1 MGPTDDSFDLNL
13 AAATLRSNS
22 SDVRILM
29 KALTSE
35 LSSTLG
41 ERLQVEHAGGRFRK
55 SEAMSR
61 VLISMGNETFDA
73 VIDGPEL
80 RCVVAHSS
88 GGIRIRSEAVGVDEW
103 IVRLLGALQA
113 EAQHSESARQA
124 LENIVI
130 GGNQ

>member
-22 SDVRILM
+22 TDVRILM

-55 SEAMSR
+55 SDAISR
-61 VLISMGNETFDA
+61 VLISMGNESFDA

-113 EAQHSESARQA
+113 EAAHSESARQA

>member
-1 MGPTDDSFDLNL
+1 MGAADESFDLNL

-22 SDVRILM
+22 TDVHILM
-29 KALTSE
+29 RALTSE

-41 ERLQVEHAGGRFRK
+41 ERMRVEHAGGRFRK
-55 SEAMSR
+55 SDAIAR
-61 VLISMGNETFDA
+61 VAITMGNESFDA

-80 RCVVAHSS
+80 RCLVAHSS
-88 GGIRIRSEAVGVDEW
+88 GGIRIRSETVGVDEW
-103 IVRLLGALQA
+103 IVRLLGAVQV

>member
-22 SDVRILM
+22 TDVRILM

-55 SEAMSR
+55 SDAISR
-61 VLISMGNETFDA
+61 VLISMGNESFDA

-113 EAQHSESARQA
+113 EAAHSESARRA